1 MKRALGSIV
10 VLLMLPT
17 EVLADDSA
25 AQRHFE
31 AGQVAFV
38 KRQYEEAAKE
48 FEAAHAE
55 SPHPAALFNA
65 GVAWAQA
72 GRAAHATNCL
82 TVALAGEGLTTEQ
95 TTDGKKR
102 VAAAAPLLGK
112 IKVTAPR
119 GAIVR
124 LDDHCPAHAPV
135 ELFAEEGDHVVS
147 VELQDG
153 TRLTR
158 EVTAP
163 AAGASRSVDIRPEE
177 KLAPMPTPP
186 SPPPAEPQPW
196 LDGRRLAGFA
206 VLGGSVALGAAAL
219 GVGVTGLGKRDD
231 FVDGGRV
238 DQELHD
244 DALFLRDT
252 ANVLWGVSAGA
263 LVVGTL
269 LVALP
274 SMDGD
279 EKKPTALRVR
289 VGAGGAMLSG
299 AW

>member
-1 MKRALGSIV
+1 MKRALGCAV
-10 VLLMLPT
+10 AALLLPNAA
-17 EVLADDSA
+17 LADEAA

-31 AGQVAFV
+31 AGQVEFV
-38 KRQYEEAAKE
+38 KRRYEEAAKE

-72 GRAAHATNCL
+72 GKAAHAANCL
-82 TVALAGEGLTTEQ
+82 TVSMAGEGLSNEQ

-102 VAAAAPLLGK
+102 VAASTPSLAK

-124 LDDHCPAHAPV
+124 LDDHCPAAAPV
-135 ELFAEEGDHVVS
+135 ELFAEEGAHVVS
-147 VELQDG
+147 VELPDG
-153 TRLTR
+153 KRLSR

-163 AAGASRSVDIRPEE
+163 AAGGSIAVDIRPEE
-177 KLAPMPTPP
+177 KVA
-186 SPPPAEPQPW
+186 PPPPPPPPPEPEPW
-196 LDGRRLAGFA
+196 LNGRRIAGFA
-206 VLGGSVALGAAAL
+206 TLGGSVALGAAAF

-231 FVDGGRV
+231 FVEGGRV

-252 ANVLWGVSAGA
+252 ANVLWGISAGA

-274 SMDGD
+274 SIEDD
-279 EKKPTALRVR
+279 EKKPAAIHVR
-289 VGAGGAMLSG
+289 VGAGSAMLSG